1 MNWNWN
7 FAKATCRPADLGSV
21 RLSTKPATGA
31 LFTFRYNR
39 QLQVLLISH
48 SFLTWPKL
56 DRTMYELRRYK
67 NTKTTSKWPQALP
80 KHPQPPWQ
88 DFCSLLAGRKKTQST
103 LKRLQSKIED
113 MFPCVQLLYHM
124 TNPSC
129 TENYER
135 LSSHLL
141 HCLHQSL
148 EHEGTMLHEFT
159 FASKY
164 TWGIGYQRAILAQ
177 RYQIKIVIVWR
188 WLECC
193 QSYILCRRHFISW

>member
-1 MNWNWN
+1 MQLICGVRRWSTLVSLHLSPKKNGLQCFSIQLELKMNWNWN

-56 DRTMYELRRYK
+56 DRTMFELRRYK

-103 LKRLQSKIED
+103 LKRLQSKRICSPVYN
-113 MFPCVQLLYHM
+113 F
-124 TNPSC
+124 SI
-129 TENYER
+129 
-135 LSSHLL
+135 
-141 HCLHQSL
+141 
-148 EHEGTMLHEFT
+148 
-159 FASKY
+159 
-164 TWGIGYQRAILAQ
+164 TWPTLAAQ
-177 RYQIKIVIVWR
+177 RIMSVSHHI
-188 WLECC
+188 
-193 QSYILCRRHFISW
+193 SYIVYTSP

>member
-7 FAKATCRPADLGSV
+7 IAKATCRPADLGSV

-39 QLQVLLISH
+39 QLQVLLLSH
-48 SFLTWPKL
+48 SFLDLNLTEQCLNYEDIKTPKQL
-56 DRTMYELRRYK
+56 QNGPRRCQSTHSHLGRTFVHFWRAEK
-67 NTKTTSKWPQALP
+67 NTKYP
-80 KHPQPPWQ
+80 KTAAKQ
-88 DFCSLLAGRKKTQST
+88 
-103 LKRLQSKIED
+103 ED
-113 MFPCVQLLYHM
+113 MSPCVQLLYHM

-159 FASKY
+159 FVSNY
-164 TWGIGYQRAILAQ
+164 IWGIGYQRAMLAQ